1 MNYLAAYFAYISV
14 ASITPGPNN
23 LSAFANSS
31 KNGFVKSFP
40 TTIGMFCKILIV
52 DVLCA
57 LFSKTVADYIP
68 QITEY
73 LKIAFT
79 AYMIWLVVKL
89 WLPKKQKNTEESTA
103 KSFFGGL
110 LFQLVNAKLWLA
122 VFSAVTLYILPNNDN
137 TAIILLLSSAQS
149 LIAFLCINVWAVL
162 GQILK
167 CSFDKHKI
175 LANII
180 LSALLVY
187 CIVSIYV

>member
-1 MNYLAAYFAYISV
+1 MNYLAAYFTYIS
-14 ASITPGPNN
+14 AMSISPGPNN

-31 KNGFVKSFP
+31 KNGIAKSFP
-40 TTIGMFCKILIV
+40 ANLGMFCGILIV

-68 QITEY
+68 QITIY

-89 WLPKKQKNTEESTA
+89 WLPKQQNNLEKSTA

-137 TAIILLLSSAQS
+137 TAMILLLSAAQS
-149 LIAFLCINVWAVL
+149 LIAFLCLIVWAIF

-167 CSFDKHKI
+167 GSFDKHKM

-180 LSALLVY
+180 LSALLIY

>member
-40 TTIGMFCKILIV
+40 TTLGMFFGILIV

-68 QITEY
+68 QVTTY
-73 LKIAFT
+73 LKIIFT

-89 WLPKKQKNTEESTA
+89 WLPKKQKNSEESTT
-103 KSFFGGL
+103 KSFLSGL

-137 TAIILLLSSAQS
+137 TAMILLLAVSQS
-149 LIAFLCINVWAVL
+149 FIAFLCINVWAIF
-162 GQILK
+162 GQMLK
-167 CSFDKHKI
+167 GSFDKHKI

-187 CIVSIYV
+187 CIVSIYF

>member
-14 ASITPGPNN
+14 SSITPGPNN

-40 TTIGMFCKILIV
+40 TTLGMFCGILIV

-57 LFSKTVADYIP
+57 LFSKIVADYIP
-68 QITEY
+68 QVTTY
-73 LKIAFT
+73 LKILFT

-89 WLPKKQKNTEESTA
+89 WLPKRQNTLEKSTT

-110 LFQLVNAKLWLA
+110 LFQLINTKLWLA
-122 VFSAVTLYILPNNDN
+122 VFSAVTLYILPNSDN
-137 TAIILLLSSAQS
+137 TATILLLAAAQS
-149 LIAFLCINVWAVL
+149 LIAFLCINVWAIF

-167 CSFDKHKI
+167 GSFDKHKI

-180 LSALLVY
+180 LSALFVY